1 MRLVP
6 ITAEDEQLTVRL
18 ECDPEIMVHIG
29 GPRPEAEARAAHKRR
44 LDLMDKGDAHMY
56 KILADGSNEVLGT
69 IGIWKIDD
77 GGPQAYEVGWIV
89 VPKHQR
95 KGVATEAACHILTQ
109 ARSDPAIRYVHA
121 FPAVG
126 NAASNAIA
134 RKIGMTNQG
143 AIDHEGF
150 AGVMRCNHWCIDL
163 DRVSD

>member
-1 MRLVP
+1 MRLMP

-18 ECDPEIMVHIG
+18 ECDSEIMVYIG
-29 GPRPEAEARAAHKRR
+29 GPRPEAAARAAHQRR
-44 LDLMDKGDAHMY
+44 LDLMSKGDAYMF
-56 KILADGSNEVLGT
+56 KILADDSDEVLGT

-77 GGPQAYEVGWIV
+77 KNPHAYEVGWIV
-89 VPKHQR
+89 ESKHQG
-95 KGVATEAACHILTQ
+95 KGVATDAARHILSQ

-121 FPAVG
+121 YPAVA

-150 AGVMRCNHWCIDL
+150 AGVMRCHHWCIDL
-163 DRVSD
+163 DKIAD